1 MTRSHSLSGIRCKE
15 FDETGACKFG
25 DKCKFNHRSR
35 RPGMGL
41 PKPTLIC
48 RKCDRKCLA
57 GAKFCSQCG
66 SDLIEIAPS
75 SPIPTEMDV
84 IAQGFSGGSAY
95 DAQEFN
101 NTSSPIHTTPAG
113 PSDEID
119 EYGGPRGAYADSL
132 ESSSFGHLGSMR
144 KMSFDQPD
152 PGLGT
157 TRNAGY
163 FDLSNTSAPAGNST
177 SMRCDATL
185 AHLRSVWRYARFTQ
199 DQLRT

>member
-1 MTRSHSLSGIRCKE
+1 M
-15 FDETGACKFG
+15 DEKR
-25 DKCKFNHRSR
+25 DW
-35 RPGMGL
+35 
-41 PKPTLIC
+41 
-48 RKCDRKCLA
+48 LA
-57 GAKFCSQCG
+57 AFI
-66 SDLIEIAPS
+66 LEP
-75 SPIPTEMDV
+75 E
-84 IAQGFSGGSAY
+84 SGGHTIKNSFSRTV
-95 DAQEFN
+95 D
-101 NTSSPIHTTPAG
+101 NTKGSLKKWMT
-113 PSDEID
+113 ID

-177 SMRCDATL
+177 SMRCDVTL